1 MEITS
6 SRLHRIDLPM
16 RRPFVTADGPVSSR
30 QLALVEVLGGGCTG
44 WGEAAPYP
52 GQDESIDA
60 VVSAA
65 RGRGTSRTFDA
76 AVDQAVA
83 DWRTRRS
90 GKSLVASEGDRIPIS
105 VAVGLEDP
113 LDTVGALV
121 DKGIGRFKVKVA
133 PDRISHV
140 RRLRA
145 DHPTIVLGLD
155 ANRSFDAGTIG
166 ALDELAEVGIA
177 YVEEPV
183 RHLDR
188 ETARHLRSRL
198 EAPIFVDESVTA
210 WKDVKAAL
218 ADPTVDGL
226 TIKPGRLGWSGAV
239 KAAEAAEVAGKLW
252 RASGLLETG
261 IGRAFTDSLAW
272 RSPAIS
278 DVAPAEL
285 YFEQDLAPS
294 RWLDDG
300 TMRVPDGPGVGV
312 DPLTRTLHRYTVE
325 VLEFDLPVNQ
335 AEGRANG

>member
-1 MEITS
+1 MEITN

-30 QLALVEVLGGGCTG
+30 RIALVEVLGGGSTG

-52 GQDESIDA
+52 GQDQSIDV

-65 RGRGTSRTFDA
+65 RGRGASPTFDA

-83 DWRTRRS
+83 DWRARRS
-90 GKSLVASEGDRIPIS
+90 GQSLVASQGDRIPIS

-113 LDTVGALV
+113 IETVGALV

-133 PDRISHV
+133 PGQVGHV

-155 ANRSFDAGTIG
+155 ANRSFDAQTIG
-166 ALDELAEVGIA
+166 ELDELADVGVA

-183 RHLDR
+183 RHRDR
-188 ETARHLRSRL
+188 QTARHLRSRL

-210 WKDVKAAL
+210 WMDVTAAL

-261 IGRAFTDSLAW
+261 IGRAFTDSLAS
-272 RSPAIS
+272 RSAAIS

-285 YFEQDLAPS
+285 FFEQDLAPS

-300 TMRVPDGPGVGV
+300 TMGVPDGPGVGV
-312 DPLTRTLHRYTVE
+312 EPLTRALDRYTVE
-325 VLEFDLPVNQ
+325 VLEFDFPVNR
-335 AEGRANG
+335 AAGRANG